1 MRKGKIEQTL
11 TTAIIVVAFFS
22 GTINIAA
29 TPLVPYPEHWDCSET
44 AYYSF
49 KNEQRLGHEPVL
61 VVGYKKDYAH
71 AWVEDKDGFIIMG
84 GERQWLYETFPDR
97 YYYND
102 TIPKE
107 NPFGYNWE
115 EEWVIA

>member
-1 MRKGKIEQTL
+1 MRKGKIKQIL
-11 TTAIIVVAFFS
+11 TTAIIIVAFFS
-22 GTINIAA
+22 GTIDIAA
-29 TPLVPYPEHWDCSET
+29 TPSVLYPEHWDCSET

-61 VVGYKKDYAH
+61 VVGYTKDYAH